1 MTTKQPFTVLSGESF
16 TVFATSADEALA
28 KYYVSQGHVDENG
41 YDGEPFDFTDL
52 DNDVQESETLTE
64 VIN

>member
-1 MTTKQPFTVLSGESF
+1 MTNKQPFTVLSGESF

-28 KYYVSQGHVDENG
+28 KYYVSQGHVDENE

-52 DNDVQESETLTE
+52 DNDVQESETMTE